1 MKQLRVGSVNTISFI
16 RYIGYVLNDFDI
28 TLEKV
33 VGTETLSLTGL
44 QDIHNLDSCKDFI
57 SLNIDLVSN
66 SLKGGEYYLTLN
78 NGTNSYKY
86 LCNVESYEVQQT
98 GSGIYDDTVRF
109 SSY

>member
-1 MKQLRVGSVNTISFI
+1 MKRLRVGSVNTVSFI
-16 RYIGYVLNDFDI
+16 KHIGYVVNDFDI

-33 VGTETLSLTGL
+33 VGTETLTLTEL
-44 QDIHNLDSCKDFI
+44 QDLNNLATCNDFI

-66 SLKGGEYYLTLN
+66 TLKGGEYYLTLN
-78 NGTNSYKY
+78 NGTSSYKY